1 MEAKGAAARAP
12 RRHHA
17 TTLAREYRGAK
28 VLLAEDNEANQMVA
42 TELLSILGIELD
54 IAGNG
59 RQAVDMARA
68 NPGGYACVLMD
79 MQMPEMDGLEA
90 TQDASRRP
98 GVPRP
103 AHHRDDGQ
111 RDEAGPGRV
120 PGRRHER
127 LHHQADRSRRARG
140 DAAQVAAG
148 VGAAH
153 WRPNWPLR
161 RLPSTPSTSSTPST
175 PSTPSLD
182 GLNVD
187 GALARLGIGFEALR
201 RMLIRFADGQART
214 LADLVAAA
222 DAGDADAAA
231 RHAHAIA
238 GAAGNLGA
246 DTLREAAKALETAA
260 RAGERDL
267 ADLGQR
273 VRGTGGGGVPLDSTP
288 CAHPQT
294 WKFGATPGAGATP
307 PSPRGRRACADRWG
321 RARRALLALHEALAS
336 SDPDATETA
345 LAALGGLQLPETAGA
360 RRDAR
365 AGLADEYQFD
375 EADREIAS
383 LLERLT
389 TEPTS

>member
-1 MEAKGAAARAP
+1 MEAEGAAARAP

-17 TTLAREYRGAK
+17 TTIAREYRGAK
-28 VLLAEDNEANQMVA
+28 ALLAEDNEANQMVA

-68 NPGGYACVLMD
+68 NPGGYVCILMD

-90 TQDASRRP
+90 TRTIRADPAFRDLPIIAMTANAMKKDLDAC
-98 GVPRP
+98 
-103 AHHRDDGQ
+103 
-111 RDEAGPGRV
+111 
-120 PGRRHER
+120 
-127 LHHQADRSRRARG
+127 L
-140 DAAQVAAG
+140 AAG
-148 VGAAH
+148 MNDYITKPIDRAALAST
-153 WRPNWPLR
+153 LR
-161 RLPSTPSTSSTPST
+161 KWLPESARLTAAELAAASAASTPSTSSTSLT

-182 GLNVD
+182 GLNVT

-267 ADLGQR
+267 AALGQR
-273 VRGTGGGGVPLDSTP
+273 VQELAAVVFRSIDSLRTP
-288 CAHPQT
+288 ANLEV
-294 WKFGATPGAGATP
+294 GATPGAGATP
-307 PSPRGRRACADRWG
+307 PPPRAPRLRRSMGPRSAGPCSRSTKPFPAATRMPPKLPWRRSAACSCPRP
-321 RARRALLALHEALAS
+321 LA
-336 SDPDATETA
+336 P
-345 LAALGGLQLPETAGA
+345 P
-360 RRDAR
+360 
-365 AGLADEYQFD
+365 
-375 EADREIAS
+375 
-383 LLERLT
+383 
-389 TEPTS
+389 